1 MRTVPYCAAVLPNY
15 DQCLDVGKQTISADL
30 GYISGATPQRPAA
43 AGGSRGVAVLAHG
56 HATTTSS
63 TTSRLSAFGDGLP
76 PCPIEL
82 VAEPGQRINF
92 TLFDFAPRNLS
103 RPSAA
108 GQLDY
113 ADDNLSKICHR
124 SDTSPRNITC
134 FKYFTK
140 PLRPTQPPVLSGTEN
155 EYQPKCGVALRLGSK
170 GRNDSFHLWINVWMT
185 GKTVN
190 TCHS

>member
-1 MRTVPYCAAVLPNY
+1 MRGPYCAAVLPNY

-43 AGGSRGVAVLAHG
+43 GGSRGVAVLAHG

-63 TTSRLSAFGDGLP
+63 TTNGLSAFGDGLP

-113 ADDNLSKICHR
+113 TDDNLSKICHR
-124 SDTSPRNITC
+124 SDASPRNITC
-134 FKYFTK
+134 FKYSPSHPGQLSLLSSVGRKMSTS
-140 PLRPTQPPVLSGTEN
+140 QSGVLL
-155 EYQPKCGVALRLGSK
+155 CG
-170 GRNDSFHLWINVWMT
+170 WE
-185 GKTVN
+185 
-190 TCHS
+190 